1 MENHLHSWLALG
13 YLVAEWVIRL
23 VMLFVVPWRRPPSTA
38 TAWLLLVYFWP
49 VPGLIFYLVLGR
61 SRLSRT
67 QQERIAELRGRLLP
81 TLGHLE
87 QHPLVARPNLP
98 PEMGPVAQLSRRI
111 AALPEFGGN
120 RIRLIDDS
128 RQWIQ
133 QLADDIDHAEDSV
146 HLLFYI
152 ARRDEH
158 TRPVFEAMERAGR
171 RGVTLRLIVDDH
183 GSADAVADLR
193 RWTAAH
199 GVAFATAMP
208 RGGLWRH
215 SSRFDLRN
223 HRKIAVIDGRIG
235 HTGSQNLIAPDFHA
249 GMIYEDLMVR
259 LQGPV
264 VLELQLVFAGD
275 WFVERNEF
283 LSGEGLFPAPH
294 GAGDI
299 VAQGLPSGPEFP
311 EPVQQNLMLSL
322 LHTAT
327 RTVYLVTPYFVPDEP
342 TLIALRSAA
351 QRGVDVRVV
360 VSERL
365 DSRPVQWA
373 QESYYEELLEAGVTI
388 TRYPSGFLHVKAAVI
403 DGQVVQIGSANFD
416 IRSFKLNAEFSLL
429 FYSSELALQLT
440 LGFRRYEG
448 MGARLDYQRWRQRS
462 WMRKLRENAARLASP
477 IL

>member
-1 MENHLHSWLALG
+1 
-13 YLVAEWVIRL
+13 
-23 VMLFVVPWRRPPSTA
+23 
-38 TAWLLLVYFWP
+38 
-49 VPGLIFYLVLGR
+49 
-61 SRLSRT
+61 
-67 QQERIAELRGRLLP
+67 
-81 TLGHLE
+81 
-87 QHPLVARPNLP
+87 
-98 PEMGPVAQLSRRI
+98 RRI